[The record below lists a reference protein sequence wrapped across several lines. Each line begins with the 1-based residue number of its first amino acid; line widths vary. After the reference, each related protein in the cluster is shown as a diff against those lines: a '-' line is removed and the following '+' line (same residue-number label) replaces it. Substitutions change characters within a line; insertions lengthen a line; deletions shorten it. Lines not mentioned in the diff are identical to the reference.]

1 MREGDTMPTLLL
13 SYARD
18 DRVKVEDLTQRL
30 PQLGYSVWMDNSL
43 RGGQDWWDEICTHV
57 RDCDAFVA
65 IVSEA
70 YLSSTACKRERE
82 YAVALGKPLLP
93 IGVEPITQA
102 MPRELAA
109 RQIVDYATPNQDA
122 AFALVGALTSLPPA
136 PPLPANTPPPPAV
149 PLSYQTGLTE
159 LLNEPE
165 LTKDQQRHV
174 LDALEEAL
182 RSRDDEER
190 TGAQHL
196 LVRMNGRGDLFADV
210 DRRIQALLGHGSLPP
225 AAPTPASDSRVPA
238 AEVVTVTRT
247 EPHLPLV
254 PPPRKRSKAVTGLAV
269 IGFVFVLLLLLGAC
283 GLFFAANSGPD
294 CYTDPYGAVWCE

>member
-1 MREGDTMPTLLL
+1 MPTLFL

-18 DRVKVEDLTQRL
+18 DRAKVEDLTQRL
-30 PQLGYSVWMDNSL
+30 PRLGYSVWMDDSL

-57 RDCDAFVA
+57 RNSDAFVA
-65 IVSEA
+65 VVSEA

-109 RQIVDYATPNQDA
+109 RQVVDYSTPDQDA

-136 PPLPANTPPPPAV
+136 PALPTNPPPPPAV

-196 LVRMNGRGDLFADV
+196 LLRMNGRGDLFADV
-210 DRRIQALLGHGSLPP
+210 DRRIQALLGLGVPPPVSPP
-225 AAPTPASDSRVPA
+225 APTTAATPGVPA
-238 AEVVTVTRT
+238 ADVVTVTRPD
-247 EPHLPLV
+247 PHPLPG
-254 PPPRKRSKAVTGLAV
+254 PPPRKRSRAVTWLAV
-269 IGFVFVLLLLLGAC
+269 LGFVFLLLVLLGAC
-283 GLFFAANSGPD
+283 GIFFAADSGSD
-294 CYTDPYGAVWCE
+294 CYTDPYGIVWCE

>member
-1 MREGDTMPTLLL
+1 MPTLFL

-18 DRVKVEDLTQRL
+18 DRAKVEDLTQRL
-30 PQLGYSVWMDNSL
+30 PRLGYSVWMDNSL

-57 RDCDAFVA
+57 RNSDAFVA
-65 IVSEA
+65 VVSEA

-109 RQIVDYATPNQDA
+109 RQVVDYSTPDQDA

-136 PPLPANTPPPPAV
+136 PALPTNPPPPPAV

-196 LVRMNGRGDLFADV
+196 LLRMNGRGDLFADV
-210 DRRIQALLGHGSLPP
+210 DRRIQALLGLGVPPPVSPP
-225 AAPTPASDSRVPA
+225 APTTAATPGVPA
-238 AEVVTVTRT
+238 ADVVTVMRPD
-247 EPHLPLV
+247 PHPLPG
-254 PPPRKRSKAVTGLAV
+254 PPPRKRSKAVTWLAV
-269 IGFVFVLLLLLGAC
+269 LGFVFLLLVLLGAC
-283 GLFFAANSGPD
+283 GIFFAADSGSD
-294 CYTDPYGAVWCE
+294 CYTDPYGIVWCE

>member
-1 MREGDTMPTLLL
+1 MPTLFL

-18 DRVKVEDLTQRL
+18 DRAKVEDLTQRL
-30 PQLGYSVWMDNSL
+30 PRLGYSVWMDNSL

-57 RDCDAFVA
+57 RNSDAFVA
-65 IVSEA
+65 VVSEA

-109 RQIVDYATPNQDA
+109 RQVVDYSTPDQDA

-136 PPLPANTPPPPAV
+136 PALPTNPPPPPAV

-196 LVRMNGRGDLFADV
+196 LLRMNGRGDLFADV
-210 DRRIQALLGHGSLPP
+210 DRRIQALLGLGVPPPVSPP
-225 AAPTPASDSRVPA
+225 APTTAATPGVPA
-238 AEVVTVTRT
+238 ADVVTVTRPD
-247 EPHLPLV
+247 PHPLPG
-254 PPPRKRSKAVTGLAV
+254 PPPRKRSRAVTWLAV
-269 IGFVFVLLLLLGAC
+269 LGFVFLLLVLLGAC
-283 GLFFAANSGPD
+283 GIFFAADSGSD
-294 CYTDPYGAVWCE
+294 CYTDPYGIVWCE